1 MAFETTT
8 FFEIEETV
16 NQLIAI
22 ERQPLDT
29 LIERRDSLE
38 KQKIIYDLL
47 DSTLETLQASLDTLR
62 KQAAFESRKVNI
74 SDTSVIK
81 ASSAVG
87 ASEIYYDIV
96 VSGVAQAARVQS
108 DAVLNLDDG
117 TKEKITGNDVKA
129 AGSVNANAAINSGLG
144 LDNGEITAGEFIIN
158 DITIEVINSDTIN
171 TILSKITSSSAN
183 VLAYYDEDNDRIIL
197 EQKTAGVN
205 YDIELGS
212 DSTNFFNAMK
222 VTSGTRADFTD
233 GVDKDIYRT
242 LDDLIGE
249 GKLGGGV
256 DPITTG
262 YFTINNVTFFVDT
275 SVDTLFTVMSRINS
289 SAANVSLFY
298 DATLDKVVLTS
309 DVEGEDLELRNDSTS
324 KFLNNLDI
332 LDATGDQDGT
342 GGRSRYEGTSAT
354 VHVNGSELNPTSNQF
369 TILGTTFNIVGLGSS
384 KVDVV
389 NDDDYMKDKLTNFV
403 DQFNNTLTFIEEKR
417 DNELSGDSTLFFLY
431 NSLINKVQ
439 SSISN
444 NGNFTNLSR
453 IGIKMGTGTEG
464 NRLTFDTNT
473 LDEALLTDR
482 ESVMKLFAYDSDSD
496 GLYDDG
502 GLANDMY
509 SYLRNYTRAG
519 LGIIYKK
526 NDTIDDRVEQMDI
539 SIRRK
544 EEAIEKKRIDLTE
557 QFVALNK
564 ALQMMEQR
572 IQSLNSS
579 LQFSLSL
586 ISGQYLL

>member
-389 NDDDYMKDKLTNFV
+389 NNDDYMKDKLTNFV